1 MLLKTI
7 SSSPNNQ
14 NSVNNNHSFECAVV
28 TGAALATAIGLF
40 TPRSYWFLIGG
51 VVPLLERIMT
61 VGQRCYL
68 GNNKDLRGV

>member
-1 MLLKTI
+1 MLLQTI

-14 NSVNNNHSFECAVV
+14 NAVNNNHSFECAVV
-28 TGAALATAIGLF
+28 TGAALAAIGLF

-61 VGQRCYL
+61 VGQRSLNC
-68 GNNKDLRGV
+68 KTI